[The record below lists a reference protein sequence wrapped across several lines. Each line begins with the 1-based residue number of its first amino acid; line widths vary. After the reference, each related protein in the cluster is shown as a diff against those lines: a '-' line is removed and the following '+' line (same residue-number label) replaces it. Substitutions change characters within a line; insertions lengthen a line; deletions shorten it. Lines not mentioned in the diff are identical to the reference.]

1 MGVSGNICIVCFQMW
16 VHELKIW
23 QRCCRM
29 QSPSHRMWTMLK
41 TIPCLLAFQDPLE
54 YPNHRNDNGFLFRCS
69 KKSWCWTI
77 NAKPIQCNRVAV
89 LDPGQQES
97 HPAFVVPLWLV
108 SVQNESSL
116 REPTALDISGKLLQ
130 QYATDGFV
138 TQGEP
143 VMLRVQVG
151 Y

>member
-1 MGVSGNICIVCFQMW
+1 M
-16 VHELKIW
+16 
-23 QRCCRM
+23 
-29 QSPSHRMWTMLK
+29 
-41 TIPCLLAFQDPLE
+41 
-54 YPNHRNDNGFLFRCS
+54 
-69 KKSWCWTI
+69 
-77 NAKPIQCNRVAV
+77 AV

-97 HPAFVVPLWLV
+97 HPAFVVPLWLF